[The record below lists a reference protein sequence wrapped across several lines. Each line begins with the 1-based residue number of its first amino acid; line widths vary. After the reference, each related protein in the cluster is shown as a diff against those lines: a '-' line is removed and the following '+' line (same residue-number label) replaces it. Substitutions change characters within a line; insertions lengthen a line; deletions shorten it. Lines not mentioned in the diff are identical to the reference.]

1 MRRSTNRVALL
12 VVTLV
17 ATLLASLFVLPELPA
32 SADESHQ
39 VHPLS
44 VVKPLAQTGSFSG
57 YSPDDLTSIYNLPTN
72 RSAMGAGETV
82 AVVNYGHYAGA
93 LDDLTTY
100 RSRYDLPP
108 LTPGQFTETGV
119 DAAGNAVSPTSQAI
133 PAAPGEWVR
142 EIMLDVEMVSALCP
156 ACNIL
161 LVDSMSTDSA
171 DLSRAVK
178 QAVAY
183 NNHQAN
189 YVSLSVGASEW
200 RTMQAD
206 SLGAFDDTNTI
217 YVAASGDCGFH
228 TSTDNGCDSSATSD
242 PEWPAVM
249 PNVVAAGGVT
259 ANRYGSGWDVTAW
272 SGAGSGC
279 SQYAPAPDF
288 QLDIDGLSDVCSMR
302 ATSDVS
308 AVADR
313 NTGVSIYYSG
323 SWWIAGGT
331 SAAAPQIAAMYA
343 LAGNHDDPFT
353 VYDSADN
360 PDDFT
365 DVLHGTTLGCP
376 LDRSAGM
383 LCNAGVGWDGP
394 SGIGY
399 PNGVAGF
406 ATDDEVLG
414 HYFVRHGQ
422 ARVVGKT
429 RAGRVVTAHLAPIH
443 QDSANGLD
451 ITNTAATDLQWL
463 RDGKPIK
470 GATGSTYKLTK
481 RDVGSRISF
490 TATVTSAT
498 YTTPTGLVDFEA
510 LTYTSK
516 STKPVKP

>member
-17 ATLLASLFVLPELPA
+17 ATLLASLFVLPGSSA
-32 SADESHQ
+32 SAEEAHHVQ
-39 VHPLS
+39 PLS
-44 VVKPLAQTGSFSG
+44 VAKPLAQDSPFYG
-57 YSPDDLTSIYNLPTN
+57 YGPDDLTSLYGLPAN

-82 AVVNYGHYAGA
+82 AVVDYGHYAGV

-100 RSRYDLPP
+100 RSKYNLPA
-108 LTPGQFTETGV
+108 LTPGQFTEIGMDATGNV
-119 DAAGNAVSPTSQAI
+119 A
-133 PAAPGEWVR
+133 PAASVRAAPSAWIR
-142 EIMLDVEMVSALCP
+142 EIMLDVDMVSAVCP

-161 LVDSMSTDSA
+161 LVDAYGTDSSY
-171 DLSRAVK
+171 LSQAVQRAVT
-178 QAVAY
+178 Y

-200 RTMQAD
+200 NGMQAD
-206 SLGAFDDTNTI
+206 SGTAFDDENTI

-228 TSTDNGCDSSATSD
+228 TSTDTGCDSDATSD

-249 PNVVAAGGVT
+249 PNVVAAGGIT
-259 ANRYGSGWDVTAW
+259 ASQDGSSWDVTAW
-272 SGAGSGC
+272 NGAGSGC

-288 QLDIDGLSDVCSMR
+288 QLDIDGLPDVCSMR
-302 ATSDVS
+302 ATSDVA
-308 AVADR
+308 AVADV

-353 VYDSADN
+353 IYDSADN
-360 PDDFT
+360 PSDFT
-365 DVLHGTTLGCP
+365 DVTSGTTLGCP
-376 LDRSAGM
+376 LDGSSGM
-383 LCNAGVGWDGP
+383 LCHAGVGWDGP
-394 SGIGY
+394 TGIGY
-399 PNGVAGF
+399 PVGVAGF

-414 HYFVRHGQ
+414 HYFVRNGQ

-429 RAGRVVTAHLAPIH
+429 RVGRVVTAHLAPIH

-451 ITNTAATDLQWL
+451 ITNTAATSLQWL

-470 GATGSTYKLTK
+470 GATDSTYKLTK
-481 RDVGSRISF
+481 RDAGSRISF

-498 YTTPTGLVDFEA
+498 YTTPAGNEA